1 MATNPVPYPSLKL
14 DVSTQEDSA
23 LVVVH
28 GALVGD
34 TVDNFKSQVRELIPN
49 ARRIAID
56 LSDVTYMDSSA
67 LGAIVGV
74 YVSAKNAHCELQ
86 LINLNQQV
94 RHLLS
99 VTSLLTL
106 FESCGQHNIK
116 LP

>member
-1 MATNPVPYPSLKL
+1 MAPNPVPFPPLKL
-14 DVSTQEDSA
+14 DVSTEEDSA

-34 TVDNFKSQVRELIPN
+34 TVDNFKSRVRELIPK

-74 YVSAKNAHCELQ
+74 YVSAKTAQCEFQ
-86 LINLNQQV
+86 LINLNEQV
-94 RHLLS
+94 RHLLG

-106 FESCGQHNIK
+106 FEGSGQHNMK

>member
-1 MATNPVPYPSLKL
+1 MSTNPVPYPSLEL

-28 GALVGD
+28 GPLIGD
-34 TVDNFKSQVRELIPN
+34 TVNNFKSRVRELIPN
-49 ARRIAID
+49 ARRVAID
-56 LSDVTYMDSSA
+56 LSEVTYMDSSG

-74 YVSAKNAHCELQ
+74 YVSAKTAHCDLQ

-94 RHLLS
+94 RHLLG
-99 VTSLLTL
+99 VTRLLTL
-106 FESCGQHNIK
+106 FESCGQHNMK